1 MTKPSE
7 IWSVHCMVDDVD
19 ELKTTQAT
27 HKMVLTQKQLIIVN
41 QGGTVTQKASSHPF
55 VIALAKRPDLRLRTM
70 QIRSRDFRIFN

>member
-1 MTKPSE
+1 
-7 IWSVHCMVDDVD
+7 
-19 ELKTTQAT
+19 
-27 HKMVLTQKQLIIVN
+27 VN